1 MSDTVRWKLRFEN
14 YCEALKTLEEIIP
27 RYGELSE
34 LEKDGL
40 IQRFEFTFELTWK
53 LLNVVVRES
62 GIEVYGPKNTFREA
76 EKLGLIHNINVW
88 FDFLYA
94 RNLSTHTYEEKTA
107 EEVYKEAKLFCD
119 AVEKLIVTTKF
130 ITP

>member
-1 MSDTVRWKLRFEN
+1 MDKKQELFQDIKNAQKKLK
-14 YCEALKTLEEIIP
+14 EALQLPETEIN
-27 RYGELSE
+27 R
-34 LEKDGL
+34 DAT